1 MELEKQVTYVMDKV
15 RKTRQRKSMSQLE
28 LAQKAEISQSFL
40 ASLES
45 GKKQP
50 SVLTIIKIANALEIN
65 PGELFPIII
74 SNKEQTKEDWSEYT
88 LENGTVIK
96 IKQVVVQIIKLDETD
111 EQGNPSYVT
120 QIQPIVS
127 VIHSKG

>member
-1 MELEKQVTYVMDKV
+1 MKSLQDFNKMFPNEEACINYLKEKRFKKGLYCPHCGGKHIYEFSNGKTYKCSACRNKFNIRTGEIMD
-15 RKTRQRKSMSQLE
+15 
-28 LAQKAEISQSFL
+28 
-40 ASLES
+40 
-45 GKKQP
+45 
-50 SVLTIIKIANALEIN
+50 IK
-65 PGELFPIII
+65 
-74 SNKEQTKEDWSEYT
+74 QTKEDWSEYT

-120 QIQPIVS
+120 QTQPIVS